1 MIQVFRKALHKSRLC
16 VSSNFTVYVSMQQIK
31 CSIKTVTVSFNAGG
45 AFLLCD
51 QNSGE
56 D

>member
-1 MIQVFRKALHKSRLC
+1 MIHVFRKALHKPRLC
-16 VSSNFTVYVSMQQIK
+16 VSNFTVYVSMQQIK
-31 CSIKTVTVSFNAGG
+31 CIKTVTVSFNAGG
-45 AFLLCD
+45 TFLLCD